1 MGAEVKFMIRR
12 YIEFE
17 NYRTIGVTE
26 LGSEA
31 QTLEI
36 SYTSASTNKVM
47 GGLITLI
54 GLNNSGK
61 SNVLDGIV
69 ALKHGTRCS
78 DKPNFTGISE
88 NTIGAI
94 KWVYKNRYAGEE
106 VKYDAS
112 TGDYLLEYDINTEKK
127 VVNHNTSV
135 GEYTSFGGFVN
146 VSFWKEYEILHND
159 FKSLYENIEYN
170 NELPE
175 EMRTEL
181 FNSFSI
187 NGHGPGLKVFERGNE
202 QRSTIKCDEAIT
214 RMHRSMRK
222 LNKVKPVVSE
232 RTLRAF
238 ADLVRKYTID
248 KVSRNR
254 IYYISDDKVKSIL
267 YDMINDDYDG
277 LLWEIGGNVIGKL
290 KFPDRYDYLQNEYY
304 SDSDKDV
311 LMLNG
316 EEELIELLLNQDI
329 KTLKRGMNSILYSR
343 SEYKQIV
350 KLNDEEIESLS
361 RFEVFKLLDGESVNG
376 EKLEYRAIKIL
387 ENEMKISN
395 LAKLPD
401 IVKHKSDDG
410 YKYND
415 LILDNITSVNIGH
428 NINISRFFK
437 KIFRLLEIDILEI
450 EKVYINGEKNHIVR
464 EDFEK
469 SCNKKLI
476 EVSNTFNKLYFA
488 NVGEIYEFEIKLEV
502 NRIKF
507 IIKDCNMIV
516 NLDEQSTGFKW
527 FFNFFI
533 DVLANTDL
541 VEGDIVILDEPAANL
556 HPQSQVELT
565 NIIRNVGISR
575 GITFIIS
582 THSPFLVS
590 LDHLDEVRVISKQG
604 SITKISS
611 KFNTINPKNALSPIV
626 NSLFVEQFVLLDS
639 ARCKVFL
646 EGVTDYNY
654 LTAFKNIL
662 CDSRGNSFEKQFHFI
677 PVNGLGGNKVTHME
691 KFKELG
697 KSHPN
702 SILLVDADEDGYI
715 AYGNLKNGETGIT
728 PVRLNQIVDGAVE
741 IEDLFVGED
750 RVHVQVKNGA
760 YSANFKKSLMKD
772 NNIVSE
778 ETKENFRKLLT
789 MLPIS

>member
-1 MGAEVKFMIRR
+1 MIRR

-17 NYRTIGVTE
+17 NYRTIGITD
-26 LGSEA
+26 LGSEI

-36 SYTSASTNKVM
+36 SNTSASVNKVM

-61 SNVLDGIV
+61 SNVLDGIE
-69 ALKHGTRCS
+69 ALKRGVKKT
-78 DKPNFTGISE
+78 DKPNFVGINNE
-88 NTIGAI
+88 VKGAI
-94 KWVYKNRYAGEE
+94 KWVYKNRNTGEE

-112 TGDYLLEYDINTEKK
+112 SGEYLVEYDIHNEKK
-127 VVNHNTSV
+127 VVNHNTSINNYPSFTGFV
-135 GEYTSFGGFVN
+135 KVSFG
-146 VSFWKEYEILHND
+146 KEYEILHSN
-159 FKSLYENIEYN
+159 FKTIYENVEYDS
-170 NELPE
+170 ELSDYLVKE
-175 EMRTEL
+175 VY
-181 FNSFSI
+181 NSFSI
-187 NGHGPGLKVFERGNE
+187 NGQGPGLKVFERGNE
-202 QRSTIKCDEAIT
+202 QRSTIKCDESVT
-214 RMHRSMRK
+214 RMHKTMRE
-222 LNKVKPVVSE
+222 LNKVKPVVNE
-232 RTLRAF
+232 QTIMTF
-238 ADLVRKYTID
+238 VELVKKYTED

-254 IYYISDDKVKSIL
+254 IYYIPDNKVKSVL
-267 YDMINDDYDG
+267 YDMISDDYDG
-277 LLWEIGGNVIGKL
+277 LLWEIGGNVLGKL
-290 KFPDRYDYLQNEYY
+290 RFPERYDYLQNEYY
-304 SDSDKDV
+304 SEDDSSV
-311 LMLNG
+311 LKVDN
-316 EEELIELLLNQDI
+316 EEELIDLLMKQDI
-329 KTLKRGMNSILYSR
+329 TILKRGINNILYNR
-343 SEYKQIV
+343 SEYEQIV
-350 KLNDEEIESLS
+350 KISEEDIASLS
-361 RFEVFKLLDGESVNG
+361 RFEIFRLFGGESVNG

-387 ENEMKISN
+387 ENDIEISN
-395 LAKLPD
+395 LAKLPN
-401 IVKHKSDDG
+401 IVKHKSDIG
-410 YKYND
+410 YKS
-415 LILDNITSVNIGH
+415 DNLMIRNINLVNIGH
-428 NINISRFFK
+428 CINTSGFFR
-437 KIFRLLEIDILEI
+437 KIFKLLEVDILEI
-450 EKVYINGEKNHIVR
+450 EKVYIQGEKCNSLR
-464 EDFEK
+464 DDLEK
-469 SCNKKLI
+469 SCNDKLREI
-476 EVSNTFNKLYFA
+476 SETFNKLYFA
-488 NVGEIYEFEIKLEV
+488 NSNEIYEFEIMLRNDNIE
-502 NRIKF
+502 F
-507 IIKDCNMIV
+507 IIKDNNMPV
-516 NLDEQSTGFKW
+516 NLEEQSTGFKW
-527 FFNFFI
+527 FFNFFV
-533 DVLANTDL
+533 DVLANKDL

-556 HPQSQVELT
+556 HPQSQVELA
-565 NIIRNVGISR
+565 NIIRNVGVTR

-590 LDHLDEVRVISKQG
+590 LDHLDEVRVISKEN

-654 LTAFKNIL
+654 LTAFKNVL
-662 CDSRGNSFEKQFHFI
+662 CDSSGISFEKQFHFI

-728 PVRLNQIVDGAVE
+728 PVRLDQIVDGAVE

-778 ETKENFRKLLT
+778 ATKENFKKLLT